1 MNHAPIDAERYRE
14 MLEGLSSCPTR
25 QAFDAR
31 FLIYFVDTRYPRLD
45 LMEVGVAV
53 LKAKGWKIF
62 PNDIKQEDL

>member
-1 MNHAPIDAERYRE
+1 MTHMPLDAARHQE

-45 LMEVGVAV
+45 LMEVAVGV